1 MKTNRKELFE
11 ARFKKYYPRLCSIAC
26 GYLSEAEA
34 CEDVVQESFISV
46 WDKGKDVLPE
56 AEFYAYMVRCV
67 RNGCVSSLRRDKRL
81 HTLSIENVQADSEEL
96 WSDNQEHHKNALSP
110 EEHLNEILKILPERC
125 REIFLMSKLQMM
137 KYRDIANKLDISE
150 KTVENQM
157 GKALR
162 LLRSYAM
169 THSLQIPTVLL
180 LLQLFISNK
189 WK

>member
-1 MKTNRKELFE
+1 MTITHEVVSFDPYIAIIHSQCFE
-11 ARFKKYYPRLCSIAC
+11 KR
-26 GYLSEAEA
+26 
-34 CEDVVQESFISV
+34 
-46 WDKGKDVLPE
+46 
-56 AEFYAYMVRCV
+56 
-67 RNGCVSSLRRDKRL
+67 VS
-81 HTLSIENVQADSEEL
+81 
-96 WSDNQEHHKNALSP
+96 
-110 EEHLNEILKILPERC
+110 
-125 REIFLMSKLQMM
+125 IFLMSKLQMM

-157 GKALR
+157 GKDLR